1 MKCVATVGTG
11 RRKTRRGMGDRRREN
26 NISNPVDLW
35 MNGNK
40 YDPKRT
46 YALKPDK

>member
-1 MKCVATVGTG
+1 MPRQLELTEEKPGGVWGIG
-11 RRKTRRGMGDRRREN
+11 RREN